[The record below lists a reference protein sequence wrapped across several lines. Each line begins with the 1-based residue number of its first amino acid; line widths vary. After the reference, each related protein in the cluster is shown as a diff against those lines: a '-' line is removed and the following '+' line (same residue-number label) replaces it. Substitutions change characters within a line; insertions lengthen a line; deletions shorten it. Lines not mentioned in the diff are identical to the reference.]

1 MLHCAKYFQPELKI
15 RQSTFIDLSGT
26 YTAQGFDQHDGYFEK
41 RVNLSLDEKTSDF
54 TQGYIAYTYYS
65 DLLDGTVLYRGSM
78 LANGNQLSLGF
89 KSEDPTQN
97 DDGQAIGVVSH
108 DPDEKGAVKIML
120 HFFYHQ
126 PVYQGGGRG
135 TVVCVKDE

>member
-1 MLHCAKYFQPELKI
+1 MP
-15 RQSTFIDLSGT
+15 QSAFVNLSGT

-54 TQGYIAYTYYS
+54 EHGYIAYRYYS

-97 DDGQAIGVVSH
+97 DDGLAIGMVSQ
-108 DPDEKGAVKIML
+108 DPNEKGTIKIVL

-135 TVVCVKDE
+135 SVVCVKDE